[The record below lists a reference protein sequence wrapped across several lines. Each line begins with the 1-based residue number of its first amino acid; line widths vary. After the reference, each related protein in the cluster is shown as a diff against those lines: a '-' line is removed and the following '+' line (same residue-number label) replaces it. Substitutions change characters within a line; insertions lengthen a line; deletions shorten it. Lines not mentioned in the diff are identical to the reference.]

1 MGKLTLCFHPFP
13 PSSPFI
19 LETSAWNT
27 LSYWSQITCRFLL
40 SGDLKKWARTTLE
53 GDSLTGGN
61 DQRLEIYTFHCFPVT
76 DICLWW
82 RKEKK
87 RVAWF
92 MVSELQNHTFTK
104 ICVLDGNLFC
114 VESKTEIFTDW
125 FINLMHR
132 YRCIWSYKDV
142 FEEGKEQE
150 TEILLFLRLNVSRT
164 LILNSGICSLVAICE
179 VSY

>member
-1 MGKLTLCFHPFP
+1 
-13 PSSPFI
+13 
-19 LETSAWNT
+19 
-27 LSYWSQITCRFLL
+27 
-40 SGDLKKWARTTLE
+40 
-53 GDSLTGGN
+53 
-61 DQRLEIYTFHCFPVT
+61 
-76 DICLWW
+76 
-82 RKEKK
+82 
-87 RVAWF
+87 

-132 YRCIWSYKDV
+132 YWCIWSYKDI

-150 TEILLFLRLNVSRT
+150 TEILLFLRLNVSGT
-164 LILNSGICSLVAICE
+164 LILTSRICSLVAICE